1 MTSNANRVHR
11 DPAAIERLQSLIAA
25 LPNGAR
31 VALKL
36 EDGSELRCRVAARPL
51 MQVFVDPHGQEGSN
65 AVLRVEPLTADP
77 FESALPQDLWLDS
90 IVAVRDIGPP

>member
-1 MTSNANRVHR
+1 MTSTANRVYR

-25 LPNGAR
+25 LPNGTL

-51 MQVFVDPHGQEGSN
+51 MQVFVDADGQEGSN
-65 AVLRVEPLTADP
+65 AVVRVEPLTVDP
-77 FESALPQDLWLDS
+77 FESVPPQDLWLDS
-90 IVAVRDIGPP
+90 IVAIRNIGPP